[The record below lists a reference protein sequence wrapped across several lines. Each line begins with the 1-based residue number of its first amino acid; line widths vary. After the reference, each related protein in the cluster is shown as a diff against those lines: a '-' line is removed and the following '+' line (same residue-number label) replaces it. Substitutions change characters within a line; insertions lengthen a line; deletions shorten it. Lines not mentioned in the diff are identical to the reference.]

1 MTSFAFLM
9 PAFIALTRIWKHSV
23 DDFPAGTANWNYFFE
38 DVFGPLFCAFIAL
51 TLQLNSR
58 SATYRLRT
66 EVESLHEAFVG
77 SKPLKTK
84 VLTALY
90 DAFGGSMLLK
100 FLKFLGVCRVFPY
113 PKRTEQI
120 V

>member
-1 MTSFAFLM
+1 MIFQPELQTGTTSLK
-9 PAFIALTRIWKHSV
+9 T
-23 DDFPAGTANWNYFFE
+23 
-38 DVFGPLFCAFIAL
+38 VFGPRFCVFIAL

-58 SATYRLRT
+58 SATYRSRT

-84 VLTALY
+84 VLTALS
-90 DAFGGSMLLK
+90 DAFAGSMPLKFLK